1 MTEFVEKANL
11 VHKNKF
17 DYSRSV
23 YINASTPV
31 IIICPE
37 HGEFLQKPEAHLKGR
52 GCFKCHVCSLN
63 KTQEEFIV
71 ELKEKYGDKYDY
83 SKVVYKGCFE
93 KITLICPV
101 HGPFK
106 RQAND
111 ILIQKLEGCCPK
123 CNKHN
128 KVNKF
133 IETGKNKLLIILS
146 QKFNCPVSK
155 IDFIDKLHIQMYCE
169 KHGYYVKRKTALLQ
183 GYGCETC
190 QEEKLN
196 LENGKTFFRKAK
208 EIHNNFYI
216 YDENIYK
223 GSFVKIPII
232 CPKHGEFYQLPNMHI
247 QKQGCPLCSTS
258 KGELLVKR
266 FLEENK
272 IKFEQQKTFDE
283 YKYKRKLKFD
293 FYLPEY
299 NICIEYDGELHF
311 FSNFKGVKTNLEYTQ
326 ARDKIKNEYCKRSNI
341 QLIRIKYTE
350 NIINKLK
357 FLKK

>member
-1 MTEFVEKANL
+1 
-11 VHKNKF
+11 
-17 DYSRSV
+17 
-23 YINASTPV
+23 
-31 IIICPE
+31 
-37 HGEFLQKPEAHLKGR
+37 
-52 GCFKCHVCSLN
+52 
-63 KTQEEFIV
+63 
-71 ELKEKYGDKYDY
+71 
-83 SKVVYKGCFE
+83 
-93 KITLICPV
+93 
-101 HGPFK
+101 
-106 RQAND
+106 
-111 ILIQKLEGCCPK
+111 
-123 CNKHN
+123 
-128 KVNKF
+128 
-133 IETGKNKLLIILS
+133 
-146 QKFNCPVSK
+146 
-155 IDFIDKLHIQMYCE
+155 
-169 KHGYYVKRKTALLQ
+169 
-183 GYGCETC
+183 
-190 QEEKLN
+190 
-196 LENGKTFFRKAK
+196 
-208 EIHNNFYI
+208 
-216 YDENIYK
+216 
-223 GSFVKIPII
+223 
-232 CPKHGEFYQLPNMHI
+232 MHI